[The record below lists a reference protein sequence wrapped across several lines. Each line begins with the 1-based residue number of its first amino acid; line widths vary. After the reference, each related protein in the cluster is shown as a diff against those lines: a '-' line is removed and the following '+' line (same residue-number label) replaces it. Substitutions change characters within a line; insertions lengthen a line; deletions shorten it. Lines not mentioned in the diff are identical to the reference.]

1 MSSPSLSL
9 KDLEELYSLRILV
22 TLLAK
27 KKMYRSAL
35 YQALTRS
42 IRPVISRVN
51 HLVAVGLIK
60 ETAPGIPPFYK
71 ELELTPKGVEVAKLV
86 VEIEKVLRRQD

>member
-1 MSSPSLSL
+1 
-9 KDLEELYSLRILV
+9 
-22 TLLAK
+22 
-27 KKMYRSAL
+27 MYRSSL
-35 YQALTRS
+35 YKELES
-42 IRPVISRVN
+42 IRPVMARIN

-86 VEIEKVLRRQD
+86 VEIEKVLRKQD